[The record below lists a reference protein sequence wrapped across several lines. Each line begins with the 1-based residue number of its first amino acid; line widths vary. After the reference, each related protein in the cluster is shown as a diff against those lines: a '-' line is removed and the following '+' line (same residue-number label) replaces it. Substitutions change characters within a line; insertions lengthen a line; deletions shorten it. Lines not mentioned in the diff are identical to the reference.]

1 MRPDLFDFDLPAER
15 IAQHPVEPRD
25 AARLLVVHRDR
36 LEDSVVRDLPR
47 HLSPGDLVVVNDTRV
62 LPVRFF
68 ARRGEARIE
77 ITLVSALD
85 ARRWR
90 ALAKGAKR
98 LRPGDRVR
106 LAPGFEATVEGRD
119 GEGGVIL
126 AFDLEGE
133 ALLGAIRR
141 HGAMPLPPYIRR
153 PEPLPRDRIDYQTLF
168 ARRDGAIAAPTAGLH
183 FTDRLLRALEERG
196 VGLARVTLHVGIGT
210 FQPVRADDLRRH
222 VMHGEWY
229 EVPEETAR
237 AIADVRARGGAVVAV
252 GTTVVRTLETAARG
266 DGTVEAGSGETSL
279 YILPGFRFR
288 VVDRLLTNFHL
299 PKSTLF
305 ALVCAFAGFRR
316 MHAAYRHAI
325 ESGYRFFSYGDACL
339 LERQDGNDLPPEE
352 P

>member
-305 ALVCAFAGFRR
+305 ALVCAFAGRETIL
-316 MHAAYRHAI
+316 HAYEVAKR
-325 ESGYRFFSYGDACL
+325 ENYRFYSFGDAML
-339 LERQDGNDLPPEE
+339 IL
-352 P
+352 